1 MKQLKIKSFLAIFGL
16 IMFVNIMATAQ
27 TVNMNRYIELTV
39 QQGQQIRLNL
49 NADIANTDV
58 KVVSGTSET
67 TLTVGT
73 SWTGFNDYFA
83 QTETMRVYGN
93 VKGFDCRNNTTKI
106 TELDV
111 SNNAALITL
120 YCINNSLSSL
130 NLTGLAALTYLDCS
144 SNSLSSLNLT
154 ELAALTNLYCNNN
167 SLNSLNLTG
176 LAALTNLYC
185 YNNSLNSLNLTGCAA
200 LTILSCH
207 NNNFTTQALDEIY
220 CALPVRQASDNAR
233 IFPVSST
240 SSTNHSIVLATNK
253 QNAISKNWKVQYP
266 IEGADIP
273 ATTGDFDCNSS
284 IKEVM
289 INGISAKVYPNPVSN
304 DLNIEC
310 GEKIE
315 SLDIYDALGRRVI
328 SKQNTPKSTTIDVS
342 NLDNGIYILKLRTAK
357 GSGEYKVVVKQ

>member
-154 ELAALTNLYCNNN
+154 ELAALTNLYCN
-167 SLNSLNLTG
+167 
-176 LAALTNLYC
+176 
-185 YNNSLNSLNLTGCAA
+185 NNSLNSLNLTGCAA